1 MRKTMIA
8 LAAAFAV
15 CTATMTSGATAAFAR
30 GGGSFWRGAHGF
42 GGGGFG
48 GHGFAVG
55 RGDIGHFGGAG
66 SATLAAVLATD
77 ASADLDLASMDTR
90 AGPTTTT
97 AMGPVRCP
105 LRTAMPGLATDIQH
119 RNLLSAL
126 HPQPVRRPNQ
136 LLGRQP
142 RPLPYGAHDGHTATD
157 GRAPPSTLSGVRW

>member
-55 RGDIGHFGGAG
+55 RGDIGHFGG
-66 SATLAAVLATD
+66 
-77 ASADLDLASMDTR
+77 R
-90 AGPTTTT
+90 
-97 AMGPVRCP
+97 
-105 LRTAMPGLATDIQH
+105 
-119 RNLLSAL
+119 
-126 HPQPVRRPNQ
+126 VRRPWLRFWRPTLRSIWIWPLWIRGRV
-136 LLGRQP
+136 LLRLRLWG
-142 RPLPYGAHDGHTATD
+142 LCGA
-157 GRAPPSTLSGVRW
+157 PSVRLCLDLLLTSNTEIS